1 MVTAGEMDPGQCRAH
16 WPTLATKS
24 QAEVSKETTKKRAKV
39 SRALAGYCHVRH
51 SAELTRDRQ
60 LFLEPRITNHH
71 HHGRIIAAEKM

>member
-1 MVTAGEMDPGQCRAH
+1 MVTAGEMDPGQCGAH

-24 QAEVSKETTKKRAKV
+24 QAEVGKETTKKRAKV